1 MIRKVMKEI
10 LLKVQYLEKLHEIL
24 NDLPFLPG
32 KIKIEKVE
40 KLVGNL
46 HDGNEFSIHIS
57 NLKEALNNGF
67 VLKNTHRVIKFN
79 QNAWPEPY
87 ININTDLRKKEKNDF
102 EKDFF

>member
-1 MIRKVMKEI
+1 MKEI

-24 NDLPFLPG
+24 NDLPFLPE

-46 HDGNEFSIHIS
+46 HGGNEFSIHIT

-87 ININTDLRKKEKNDF
+87 ININTDLRKKRK
-102 EKDFF
+102 KWLWKRFFKVDE

>member
-1 MIRKVMKEI
+1 MKEI
-10 LLKVQYLEKLHEIL
+10 LLKVQYLEKLHKIL
-24 NDLPFLPG
+24 NDLPFLPE

-67 VLKNTHRVIKFN
+67 VLKNTHRVIKLTQHHLTWLVKFLVISIVTL
-79 QNAWPEPY
+79 QKL
-87 ININTDLRKKEKNDF
+87 D
-102 EKDFF
+102 